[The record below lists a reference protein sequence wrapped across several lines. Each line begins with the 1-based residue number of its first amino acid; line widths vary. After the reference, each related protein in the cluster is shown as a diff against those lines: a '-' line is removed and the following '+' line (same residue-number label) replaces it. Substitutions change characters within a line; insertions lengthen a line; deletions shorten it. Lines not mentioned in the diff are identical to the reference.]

1 MTATTMTAT
10 TMTATT
16 MTATTMTATTGNATA
31 AAAYASPP
39 ILATDRGRSRPVG
52 SVAAPGDRTRA
63 GTPTTRPAGVAS
75 GATVQ
80 DLLRQRADLPTG
92 HPDRAAL
99 RVRGIEAGLPL
110 ARSLA
115 ARYTGRGEPLDDLY
129 QVAALA
135 LVKAVDGY
143 HPAHQA
149 AFTSYAVP
157 TIVGALKHHFRD
169 TTWRV
174 QVPRRVQELAITL
187 APTSARL
194 AHQLGHSPTLREVAA
209 HLDATE
215 HDVAIAVNA
224 WQAHH
229 PDSLDAPSATGGQ
242 ERLALID
249 TIGAVDAHFDAVTDR
264 YTLQPLLAALPAD
277 QRRILAMRY
286 FDDMTQAQIAAQTGV
301 SQMQIS
307 RLLVRTLTQLRAGML
322 AEQPL
327 PSTRSAPDQPRPAR
341 LTRSHPASRHAVPA
355 PPTGWGPTTEAQDD

>member
-1 MTATTMTAT
+1 
-10 TMTATT
+10 
-16 MTATTMTATTGNATA
+16 
-31 AAAYASPP
+31 
-39 ILATDRGRSRPVG
+39 
-52 SVAAPGDRTRA
+52 
-63 GTPTTRPAGVAS
+63 
-75 GATVQ
+75 VQ

-157 TIVGALKHHFRD
+157 TIVGALKRHFRD

-174 QVPRRVQELAITL
+174 RVPRRVQDLAITL

-194 AHQLGHSPTLREVAA
+194 AHQLGHSPTLRELAA
-209 HLDATE
+209 HLDATDD
-215 HDVAIAVNA
+215 DVAIAVNA

-229 PDSLDAPSATGGQ
+229 PDSLNAPSTTGGQ

-249 TIGAVDAHFDAVTDR
+249 TIGTVDARFDAVIDR
-264 YTLQPLLAALPAD
+264 HTLQPLLAALPAP

-307 RLLVRTLTQLRAGML
+307 RLLVRTLTQLRTGML
-322 AEQPL
+322 TKGTRSRHERNPTSPR
-327 PSTRSAPDQPRPAR
+327 PSTADPQAAQR
-341 LTRSHPASRHAVPA
+341 LRDASPA
-355 PPTGWGPTTEAQDD
+355 PPTAAGPGTDDQSAKRSRCEPEDE

>member
-1 MTATTMTAT
+1 V
-10 TMTATT
+10 
-16 MTATTMTATTGNATA
+16 
-31 AAAYASPP
+31 
-39 ILATDRGRSRPVG
+39 LASRP
-52 SVAAPGDRTRA
+52 AC
-63 GTPTTRPAGVAS
+63 

-80 DLLRQRADLPTG
+80 DLLCQHADLPGG

-99 RVRGIEAGLPL
+99 RIRGIEAGLPL

-115 ARYTGRGEPLDDLY
+115 ARYTGRGEPLADLY

-143 HPAHQA
+143 DPTRQA

-157 TIVGALKHHFRD
+157 TIVGALKRHFRD
-169 TTWRV
+169 ATWRV
-174 QVPRRVQELAITL
+174 RVPRRVQDLAITL
-187 APTSARL
+187 APAGARL
-194 AHQLGHSPTLREVAA
+194 AHQLGRSPTPRELAA

-215 HDVAIAVNA
+215 DEVAAAVNA

-242 ERLALID
+242 EQLALID
-249 TIGAVDAHFDAVTDR
+249 TIGAVDARFDAVVDR
-264 YTLQPLLAALPAD
+264 HTLQPLLAALPAH

-286 FDDMTQAQIAAQTGV
+286 FGDMTHAQIAIQIGV

-307 RLLVRTLTQLRAGML
+307 RLLVRTLTQLRTGML

-327 PSTRSAPDQPRPAR
+327 PSTRPAPDR
-341 LTRSHPASRHAVPA
+341 LAVNH
-355 PPTGWGPTTEAQDD
+355 G